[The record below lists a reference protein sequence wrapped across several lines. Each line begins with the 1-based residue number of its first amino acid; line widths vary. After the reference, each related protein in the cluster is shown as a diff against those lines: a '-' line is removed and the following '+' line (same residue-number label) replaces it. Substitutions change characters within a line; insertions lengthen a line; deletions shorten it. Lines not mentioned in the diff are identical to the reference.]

1 MEFDVSRKAFTR
13 LRDLRFVDLL
23 AEIEI
28 RRLHETALSK
38 NNPEAR
44 CVRMMKISQLV
55 PDTVKTTFIAL
66 RKQPIILAHYVSLN
80 RRA

>member
-23 AEIEI
+23 GEIEI
-28 RRLHETALSK
+28 RRLHEAALSK

-44 CVRMMKISQLV
+44 CGETI
-55 PDTVKTTFIAL
+55 TFG
-66 RKQPIILAHYVSLN
+66 QPIQVQNTQYS
-80 RRA
+80 RF

>member
-1 MEFDVSRKAFTR
+1 MGTSAVQAMEFDVSRKAFTR

-28 RRLHETALSK
+28 RRLHEAALSK

-44 CVRMMKISQLV
+44 YARV
-55 PDTVKTTFIAL
+55 
-66 RKQPIILAHYVSLN
+66 
-80 RRA
+80 